1 MLQPLIALALVLLP
15 TPASAQDGA
24 AELEAE
30 ARARFALGEL
40 YYSQARF
47 AEAATEFEA
56 AYSAHPHPT
65 LLHNI
70 YLARRDLGDLPGAVE
85 ALGRYLEAASDLT
98 GAERRLLEGRLAA
111 MQRQIGTGIAEP
123 EPDPEPVTEPTPDTP
138 TPTDEVDVSEVLD
151 APVADEPAGPDGAL
165 LAGGA
170 IGLSVAGASA
180 LAMGITGPLALVE
193 RGNLGST
200 CSPFCSD
207 AQLESARA
215 LGTAT
220 DVLLGIGIT
229 GAVAGIAL
237 LVAANVTGSERIAAA
252 PVVTADQVGVVAG
265 GSF

>member
-1 MLQPLIALALVLLP
+1 MLQPLLALALVLLP
-15 TPASAQDGA
+15 SMASAQDGA

-85 ALGRYLEAASDLT
+85 ALGRYLAAASDLT
-98 GAERRLLEGRLAA
+98 AAERRLLEGRLAA
-111 MQRQIGTGIAEP
+111 MQRQIGTGVSEP
-123 EPDPEPVTEPTPDTP
+123 EPEPVTAPTPDAAP
-138 TPTDEVDVSEVLD
+138 PTDENVSELLD
-151 APVADEPAGPDGAL
+151 APVPDEPAGPDGAL

-180 LAMGITGPLALVE
+180 LVMGITGPLALVE

-200 CSPFCSD
+200 CAPFCTD

-220 DVLLGIGIT
+220 DVLLGVG
-229 GAVAGIAL
+229 GAAAAAGIAL
-237 LVAANVTGSERIAAA
+237 LIVASVNGGEETVTAA
-252 PVVTADQVGVVAG
+252 PVVTSDHAGVVVG